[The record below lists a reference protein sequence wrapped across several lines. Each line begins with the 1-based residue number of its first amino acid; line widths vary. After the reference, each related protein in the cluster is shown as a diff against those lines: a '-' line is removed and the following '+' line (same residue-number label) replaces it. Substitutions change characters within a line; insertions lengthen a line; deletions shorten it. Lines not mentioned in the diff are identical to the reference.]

1 MWVSAHTCVSGNKKV
16 NELAKAAVEKRL
28 VNLQVNLKSIIWKE
42 AGKSGR
48 SNAIKRPKE
57 DICIKFR
64 IK

>member
-1 MWVSAHTCVSGNKKV
+1 MWVSAHTRVSGNKKV
-16 NELAKAAVEKRL
+16 NELAKAVEKRL

-48 SNAIKRPKE
+48 SNGIKRPKE